1 MKLTVGIFIAASFAV
16 AQVAEQH
23 VLQQCL
29 QNCRATFILR
39 VLSYNMTDPSRYS
52 GALNARGDCLD
63 CALGC
68 YGL

>member
-1 MKLTVGIFIAASFAV
+1 MKLTIGIFIATSFAV
-16 AQVAEQH
+16 AQAAEQH

-29 QNCRATFILR
+29 QNCRAAFVLR
-39 VLSYNMTDPSRYS
+39 VLSYNLTDGSSYS
-52 GALNARGDCLD
+52 GALNAQDKCVD